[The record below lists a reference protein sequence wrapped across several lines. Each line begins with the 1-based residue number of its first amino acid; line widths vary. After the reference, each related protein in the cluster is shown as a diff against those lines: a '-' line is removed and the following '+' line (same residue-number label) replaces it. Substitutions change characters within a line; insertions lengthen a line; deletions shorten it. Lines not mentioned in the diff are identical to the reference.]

1 LGHYGLK
8 RGQSG
13 AVEFPEHPDF
23 PSPPHIF
30 NRALTLMSRP
40 PKAHDLSA
48 EVEAA
53 RWFVEDVQPHEAA
66 VRGYLRNT
74 FPSVDV
80 DDVVQESY
88 LKLLKA
94 RTTGTIVATKA
105 YFFSIAR
112 NTAIKFFHRR
122 KFYSDTP
129 VNELP
134 DWRVLDDVPDAAGI
148 ANAAQRFEL
157 VSEALDHL
165 PSRCRDVFRLAV
177 LRGASNAEISHALGM
192 AENTVRVQ
200 LRRGMI
206 KCAEYVREREERR

>member
-1 LGHYGLK
+1 
-8 RGQSG
+8 
-13 AVEFPEHPDF
+13 
-23 PSPPHIF
+23 
-30 NRALTLMSRP
+30 MSLP
-40 PKAHDLSA
+40 QKAPVLA
-48 EVEAA
+48 GEVEEA
-53 RWFVEDVQPHEAA
+53 RWFVEHVQPHEPA
-66 VRGYLRNT
+66 VRGYLHNA

-94 RTTGTIVATKA
+94 RTAGTIFATKA

-122 KFYSDTP
+122 RIYSETP

-134 DWRVLDDVPDAAGI
+134 DWRVLDDEPDAAD
-148 ANAAQRFEL
+148 ATNAAQRFEL
-157 VSEALDHL
+157 VGEALDQL

-177 LRGASNAEISHALGM
+177 LRGWSNAEISQALGM

-206 KCAEYVREREERR
+206 KCAEYMRKRGERR